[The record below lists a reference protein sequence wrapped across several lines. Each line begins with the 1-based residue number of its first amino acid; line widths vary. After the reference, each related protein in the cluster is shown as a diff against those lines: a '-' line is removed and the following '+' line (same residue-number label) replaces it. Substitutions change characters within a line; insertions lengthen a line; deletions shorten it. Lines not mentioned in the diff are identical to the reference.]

1 MQQKN
6 QAGGN
11 RQRRSREEVKRLVD
25 EFEANGSDRTEFC
38 RRRGLALSTLQ
49 RHLRARR
56 LETEARSGG
65 TRLVAVRLTSRSEAV
80 SKPAESNLE
89 VVLSK
94 GARIGVRPGFDP
106 ATLRELIQALEQA

>member
-11 RQRRSREEVKRLVD
+11 RQRRSREEVKRLID
-25 EFEANGSDRTEFC
+25 EFEAKGLGKVEFC
-38 RRRGLALSTLQ
+38 RSRSLALSTLQ

-56 LETEARSGG
+56 LGTEGRNGG
-65 TRLVAVRLTSRSEAV
+65 TRLVAVRLTPRSEAV

-94 GARIGVRPGFDP
+94 GPRIGVRPGFDP
-106 ATLRELIQALEQA
+106 GTLRELMLALEQA